1 MNAVKFRRNS
11 VGRLCLDN
19 EFVRRDRSKDQPARE
34 INDGRA
40 AKKIISYVGCIF
52 DMDSL
57 IFRNSELCSQFF
69 EQKLAF
75 ERKQIYSDYLR
86 RQ

>member
-1 MNAVKFRRNS
+1 
-11 VGRLCLDN
+11 
-19 EFVRRDRSKDQPARE
+19 
-34 INDGRA
+34 
-40 AKKIISYVGCIF
+40 
-52 DMDSL
+52 MDSL

>member
-1 MNAVKFRRNS
+1 LPSESGVEIGLQGKSMTGELRR
-11 VGRLCLDN
+11 
-19 EFVRRDRSKDQPARE
+19 RSFHTSDAF
-34 INDGRA
+34 
-40 AKKIISYVGCIF
+40 F